1 MDIAKKNISLIII
14 LGILFYGIAFIT
26 ITACASICTASA
38 PGFDLAKDV
47 NCALSHH
54 SFVPN
59 GTDLSVL
66 FALPLVGV
74 LLVKGRQFIPTG
86 ILLSPFRPPRILF

>member
-1 MDIAKKNISLIII
+1 MDIANKNIPLIIT

-26 ITACASICTASA
+26 ITVCASICTASA
-38 PGFDLAKDV
+38 PGFDLPKDV

-59 GTDLSVL
+59 GAELSVL

-74 LLVKGRQFIPTG
+74 FPAIGRQFIPTG
-86 ILLSPFRPPRILF
+86 ILLLLFRPPRILL